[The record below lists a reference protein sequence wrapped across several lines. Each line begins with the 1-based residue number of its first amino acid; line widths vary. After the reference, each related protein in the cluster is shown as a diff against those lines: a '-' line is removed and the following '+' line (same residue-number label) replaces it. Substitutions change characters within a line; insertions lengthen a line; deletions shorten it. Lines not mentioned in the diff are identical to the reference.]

1 MKYAILSD
9 RKGDTSMK
17 TDTYILTVSR
27 IELSSVYFQS
37 DRPIVTPPASLV
49 SLSFKPYMDDI
60 FKGCTRV
67 EESIC
72 SYSYDSTDYH
82 LSQLKAVCTSV
93 GDYLL
98 TRWEE
103 NIYRLTLARSGKHED
118 KRLDESSLSFLKD
131 KDMKLT
137 ITVYSL

>member
-1 MKYAILSD
+1 MKKDVY
-9 RKGDTSMK
+9 T
-17 TDTYILTVSR
+17 LTVSQ

-60 FKGCTRV
+60 FKGYTGA

-72 SYSYDSTDYH
+72 SYSYDSTGDH
-82 LSQLKAVCTSV
+82 QLKQLKAVCTSV

-98 TRWEE
+98 THKEE
-103 NIYRLTLARSGKHED
+103 NIYRLTLARSGKSGNE
-118 KRLDESSLSFLKD
+118 KLDESSLSFLKD

>member
-1 MKYAILSD
+1 MKHVILSD
-9 RKGDTSMK
+9 RKGNTSMK
-17 TDTYILTVSR
+17 TDTYILTVSQ

-60 FKGCTRV
+60 FKGYTGA

-72 SYSYDSTDYH
+72 SYSYDSTDYQ
-82 LSQLKAVCTSV
+82 LKQLKAVCTSV

-98 TRWEE
+98 THKKE